1 MNLVIPGSTWNP
13 VNRIQPKPASDLASY
28 FCIKAQSRYSSEAI
42 GLPRRPCMGT
52 SVFVVVSLRHDTGYK
67 LREGIAR
74 GKKGISAT
82 IQPCIRTPC
91 ISARS
96 RRPSLPDT
104 ALRVPCRAPGATGT
118 SGTRKSDSTGATPP
132 YKPEIQYG
140 YNKRCV
146 LKLRSLRYHY
156 NDREDKQ
163 KNKNRNNKIRIS
175 CSRMKLEEIQES
187 RDITETTDILAERKK
202 EEG

>member
-1 MNLVIPGSTWNP
+1 MEKREFRRRYSHAYVHLVSGRDPGAP
-13 VNRIQPKPASDLASY
+13 PLPDPAS
-28 FCIKAQSRYSSEAI
+28 RV
-42 GLPRRPCMGT
+42 PRAA
-52 SVFVVVSLRHDTGYK
+52 LWD
-67 LREGIAR
+67 A
-74 GKKGISAT
+74 
-82 IQPCIRTPC
+82 
-91 ISARS
+91 
-96 RRPSLPDT
+96 LPDT

-175 CSRMKLEEIQES
+175 CSRMKLEEIQKS